1 MIPSLQKTAPT
12 LFLSLAALLATPAC
26 KKAAAP
32 GPAGSAPTAPA
43 NAAADDAD
51 QAEGAKLSAAIE
63 CLNRH
68 TANVW
73 EIRDKY
79 LETVD
84 AKTGNSK
91 GKKPVLMGMYGT
103 VGCVRGVKE
112 ASAVKPAVPALDKA
126 SADYVAALESFA
138 AIWDQ
143 VKGYYTQDGHL
154 DDKGKKGEELHPKLM
169 ESIKTFAAANKELGG
184 IVQST
189 NRARREAKVA
199 AREKAE
205 GRKLAVIMDLMML
218 EAETLV
224 SMATDDAA
232 ESAKLDAQIAK
243 TAKLVEEVDTYAAA
257 HGEEA
262 NQFGSM
268 ANIKNYDK
276 TFLAASKA
284 VARKLRDKATPTDD
298 EYSAVSKQYNSL
310 VDNYN
315 RH

>member
-1 MIPSLQKTAPT
+1 MIPSFRKLVPT
-12 LFLSLAALLATPAC
+12 LLLSTLSLIATPAC

-32 GPAGSAPTAPA
+32 GAAAPA
-43 NAAADDAD
+43 AAPETAAADEAD
-51 QAEGAKLSAAIE
+51 EAEGAKLSAAIE

-91 GKKPVLMGMYGT
+91 GKKPILMGMYGT
-103 VGCVRGVKE
+103 DGCANGVKR
-112 ASAVKPAVPALDKA
+112 AAAVKPPVPALDTA
-126 SADYVAALESFA
+126 SAAYVTALLNVEKS
-138 AIWDQ
+138 WEE
-143 VKGYYTQDGHL
+143 VKGYYTKDEHL

-169 ESIKTFAAANKELGG
+169 DAIKAFAAANKELGG
-184 IVQST
+184 IVQAT

-205 GRKLAVIMDLMML
+205 GRKLAVIMDHMML

-224 SMATDDAA
+224 GLATEEGAD
-232 ESAKLDAQIAK
+232 SAKLDAQIAK
-243 TAKLVEEVDTYAAA
+243 TTKLVDEVDTYAAA
-257 HGEEA
+257 HKDET

-284 VARKLRDKATPTDD
+284 VARKVRDKAAPTDD
-298 EYSAVSKQYNSL
+298 DYSAVSRQYNFL

-315 RH
+315 HH

>member
-1 MIPSLQKTAPT
+1 MISSLQKVAPT
-12 LFLSLAALLATPAC
+12 LFLSLVALISTPGC

-32 GPAGSAPTAPA
+32 GQAGPAPAAPA

-51 QAEGAKLSAAIE
+51 EAEGAKLSAAIE

-112 ASAVKPAVPALDKA
+112 ASAVKPPVPALDKA
-126 SADYVAALESFA
+126 SAAYVTALEGVST
-138 AIWDQ
+138 IWEQ
-143 VKGYYTQDGHL
+143 VSGYYRQDGHL

-189 NRARREAKVA
+189 NRARREAKVT

-224 SMATDDAA
+224 GLATDDAA
-232 ESAKLDAQIAK
+232 DSAKLDAQITK
-243 TAKLVEEVDTYAAA
+243 TSTLVAEVDTYAAA
-257 HGEEA
+257 HKEETS
-262 NQFGSM
+262 QFGSM
-268 ANIKNYDK
+268 DNIKNYDK

-298 EYSAVSKQYNSL
+298 EYSAVSRQYNYL

-315 RH
+315 HH